1 MFQTRFTG
9 GAASIVEWYRRE
21 LPGTVGRLRGSLVIV
36 ITLALVSIVISY
48 VWVVTNVPVYV
59 DLTPDRIDRIK
70 TMVAG
75 NLTDLDIARD
85 VLPAPVLFYHNV
97 RATVAIFL
105 LGLVSFGTLGL
116 TLFMVNMVLV
126 GGVLGGASLVGFS
139 PWLIFAAGVLP
150 HGLFEL
156 TAVILAT
163 AAMLKAGAQLVTPQP
178 DKSLGEVLILSLAD
192 WSRVFIGLV
201 LPLLVIAAIVEI
213 YLTPVLIK
221 LAFPFL

>member
-1 MFQTRFTG
+1 
-9 GAASIVEWYRRE
+9 
-21 LPGTVGRLRGSLVIV
+21 
-36 ITLALVSIVISY
+36 
-48 VWVVTNVPVYV
+48 
-59 DLTPDRIDRIK
+59 
-70 TMVAG
+70 MVAE

-85 VLPAPVLFYHNV
+85 VLPAPALFFHNV
-97 RATVAIFL
+97 RATVAILL

-116 TLFMVNMVLV
+116 TVFMVNMGLV

-139 PWLIFAAGVLP
+139 PWLIFVAGVLP
-150 HGLFEL
+150 HGIFEL
-156 TAVILAT
+156 SAVILAT

-213 YLTPVLIK
+213 HLTPLLIK